1 MTLAAREDIMSFKK
15 IVVILLHAFVGW
27 ALCAATMGI
36 GMAATSLQTALIIHA
51 IGAPIYFGVVSYV
64 YFSRFGYTR
73 PLSTAVIFVAFVM
86 LVDFLVVALLIN
98 KSLSMFE
105 SLLGTWIPFVLI
117 FGSTFITGTIISPSR
132 KTGPK

>member
-1 MTLAAREDIMSFKK
+1 MSFMK

-36 GMAATSLQTALIIHA
+36 GMAATGLQTALIVHA
-51 IGAPIYFGVVSYV
+51 IGAPIYFSVVSYV
-64 YFSRFGYTR
+64 YFSRFFYTH
-73 PLSTAVIFVAFVM
+73 PLATAVIFVAFVM

-105 SLLGTWIPFVLI
+105 SLLGTWIPFALI
-117 FGSTFITGTIISPSR
+117 FGSTFITGTIVSLSKRTSP
-132 KTGPK
+132 K

>member
-1 MTLAAREDIMSFKK
+1 MSFKK

-36 GMAATSLQTALIIHA
+36 GMAATSLQTALIVHA
-51 IGAPIYFGVVSYV
+51 IGAPIYFGAVSCV

-73 PLSTAVIFVAFVM
+73 PLLTAVIFVAFVM

-117 FGSTFITGTIISPSR
+117 FGSTFITGTIVSPSR
-132 KTGPK
+132 KPSPK

>member
-1 MTLAAREDIMSFKK
+1 VSFKK
-15 IVVILLHAFVGW
+15 ILVVLLHASIGW

-36 GMAATSLQTALIIHA
+36 GMAVNSLQTALIVHA
-51 IGAPIYFGVVSYV
+51 IGAPIFFAVVSYV

-73 PLSTAVIFVAFVM
+73 ALPTAVIFVAFVM

-105 SLLGTWIPFVLI
+105 SLLGTWIPFALI
-117 FGSTFITGTIISPSR
+117 FGSTFITGTIVSSSR
-132 KTGPK
+132 KSSSR